1 MLTPSGAVF
10 TALADPTRRRILEL
24 LLGRERTVTEIVE
37 RFTLTQPGV
46 SRHLK
51 ALRDAGLVTV
61 RTDGPRRV
69 YALRTEPL
77 EGLDEW
83 LGPYRERWER

>member
-1 MLTPSGAVF
+1 MSTLPGAVF
-10 TALADPTRRRILEL
+10 VALADPTRRRILEL
-24 LLGRERTVTEIVE
+24 LLRRERTVTEIVE

-51 ALRDAGLVTV
+51 ALRDAGLVSV
-61 RTDGPRRV
+61 RQDGPRRV
-69 YALRTEPL
+69 YSLRTEPL
-77 EGLDEW
+77 QGLDAW